1 MKGYKGTDKDMKC
14 RGFPFE
20 IGKKYTIE
28 GKIEICKRGFHFCEN
43 LYDVFGYYERNNENR
58 FFEVEA
64 EEPCETNGNKTVTAA
79 IKLVRELTLIE
90 VNRTIYGNG
99 YGNGNGGGYGN
110 GNGIQKVLKFIG
122 GKINEN
128 MRSL

>member
-99 YGNGNGGGYGN
+99 YGD
-110 GNGIQKVLKFIG
+110 
-122 GKINEN
+122 GKSFKIHRRKNQ
-128 MRSL
+128 